1 MSEIE
6 FKNYVEHIPSITKLD
21 IVKTEHD
28 LISDYIDRANRCIED
43 GVTARTEDMVR
54 YIDGIR
60 TMAEALM
67 DILNGDTALD
77 NLLNRGIGE
86 PPDDNY

>member
-1 MSEIE
+1 MGEIK
-6 FKNYVEHIPSITKLD
+6 FKDCYIERSITKLD

-43 GVTARTEDMVR
+43 GVAIKTEDMIR

-67 DILNGDTALD
+67 DILEEDIALD
-77 NLLNRGIGE
+77 NMLN
-86 PPDDNY
+86 N

>member
-1 MSEIE
+1 MNEIE
-6 FKNYVEHIPSITKLD
+6 ALECYTERQITKLD

-43 GVTARTEDMVR
+43 GVTIRTEDMVR

-67 DILNGDTALD
+67 DIIALD
-77 NLLNRGIGE
+77 NFLNRGIGL
-86 PPDDNY
+86 PPDET

>member
-1 MSEIE
+1 MLDG
-6 FKNYVEHIPSITKLD
+6 YITKLD

-43 GVTARTEDMVR
+43 GVTIDTEEMIR

-67 DILNGDTALD
+67 DAIAEYEKFEHN
-77 NLLNRGIGE
+77 IGL
-86 PPDDNY
+86 PPDET

>member
-1 MSEIE
+1 MKEP
-6 FKNYVEHIPSITKLD
+6 YLTKMD

-28 LISDYIDRANRCIED
+28 LISKYIQWADLVVED
-43 GVTARTEDMVR
+43 GVSVRTEDLIK

-67 DILNGDTALD
+67 D
-77 NLLNRGIGE
+77 LLAEYEKQDIVL
-86 PPDDNY
+86 PYD

>member
-1 MSEIE
+1 MNEIE
-6 FKNYVEHIPSITKLD
+6 TLERYTERQITKMD

-43 GVTARTEDMVR
+43 GVTIRTEDMVR

-67 DILNGDTALD
+67 DILREEDALY
-77 NLLNRGIGE
+77 NLLNRGIGL
-86 PPDDNY
+86 PPEDD

>member
-1 MSEIE
+1 MLDG
-6 FKNYVEHIPSITKLD
+6 YITKLD

-43 GVTARTEDMVR
+43 GVAIKTEDMIR

-67 DILNGDTALD
+67 VILEENVALD
-77 NLLNRGIGE
+77 NMLN
-86 PPDDNY
+86 N

>member
-1 MSEIE
+1 MKEP
-6 FKNYVEHIPSITKLD
+6 YLTKMD

-28 LISDYIDRANRCIED
+28 LISKYIQWADRVVED
-43 GVTARTEDMVR
+43 SVSVRTEDLIK

-67 DILNGDTALD
+67 D
-77 NLLNRGIGE
+77 LLAEYEKQDIVL
-86 PPDDNY
+86 PYD

>member
-1 MSEIE
+1 MNEIE
-6 FKNYVEHIPSITKLD
+6 TFGCNTERQITKLD

-43 GVTARTEDMVR
+43 GVTIKTEDMVR

-67 DILNGDTALD
+67 DILREEDALY
-77 NLLNRGIGE
+77 NLLNRGIGL
-86 PPDDNY
+86 PPEDD

>member
-1 MSEIE
+1 MNEIE
-6 FKNYVEHIPSITKLD
+6 TFGCNTERQITKLD

-43 GVTARTEDMVR
+43 GVTIKTEDMVR

-67 DILNGDTALD
+67 DILHEEDALY
-77 NLLNRGIGE
+77 NLLNRGIGL
-86 PPDDNY
+86 PPEDD

>member
-1 MSEIE
+1 MNEIE
-6 FKNYVEHIPSITKLD
+6 FADCYTEHKITKLD

-43 GVTARTEDMVR
+43 GVSIRTEDMVR

-67 DILNGDTALD
+67 DILQEEDALY
-77 NLLNRGIGE
+77 NLLNRGIGL
-86 PPDDNY
+86 PPDET

>member
-1 MSEIE
+1 MGEIK
-6 FKNYVEHIPSITKLD
+6 FKDCYIERSITKLD

-43 GVTARTEDMVR
+43 GVAIKTEDMIR

-67 DILNGDTALD
+67 DILEEDVALD
-77 NLLNRGIGE
+77 NMLN
-86 PPDDNY
+86 N

>member
-1 MSEIE
+1 MNEIE
-6 FKNYVEHIPSITKLD
+6 ALECYTERQITKLD

-43 GVTARTEDMVR
+43 GVTIRTEDMVR

-67 DILNGDTALD
+67 DILALD

>member
-1 MSEIE
+1 MGEIK
-6 FKNYVEHIPSITKLD
+6 FKDCYIEHSITKLD

-28 LISDYIDRANRCIED
+28 LISDYIERANRCIED
-43 GVTARTEDMVR
+43 GVTIKTEDMIR

-67 DILNGDTALD
+67 DILEEDVALD
-77 NLLNRGIGE
+77 NMLN
-86 PPDDNY
+86 N

>member
-1 MSEIE
+1 MNEIE
-6 FKNYVEHIPSITKLD
+6 FVDCHTEHKITKLD

-28 LISDYIDRANRCIED
+28 LISDYIERANRCIED
-43 GVTARTEDMVR
+43 GVTIRTEDMVR

-67 DILNGDTALD
+67 DILREEDALY
-77 NLLNRGIGE
+77 NLLNRGIGL
-86 PPDDNY
+86 PPEDD

>member
-1 MSEIE
+1 MNEIE
-6 FKNYVEHIPSITKLD
+6 FVDCYTEHKITKLD

-28 LISDYIDRANRCIED
+28 LISDYIERANRCIED
-43 GVTARTEDMVR
+43 GVTIKTEDMIR

-67 DILNGDTALD
+67 DILEEDVALD
-77 NLLNRGIGE
+77 NMLN
-86 PPDDNY
+86 N